1 VAFETPFASAL
12 RLTETR
18 GQAVA
23 LFVSSVSTRSADL
36 VGATPEH
43 HFRMAKGLRQPDLI
57 FCQVVADDVVRIERV
72 IHAAQDYNRILQRR

>member
-12 RLTETR
+12 RLTETL

-23 LFVSSVSTRSADL
+23 FVVSTVSKRSADL

-43 HFRMAKGLRQPDLI
+43 HFRMANSLRQPDLI
-57 FCQVVADDVVRIERV
+57 FYQLVADDVVRIERV